1 MKESYSE
8 VLARHAGPESY
19 AGGGN
24 ITGVATAGVHSGPVL
39 SSVNRFIPC
48 ADVVQAAE
56 GNIVRVFGGK
66 HDSSTAESKTWCMN
80 GNSKRENREI
90 PSAPWRRRQ
99 GRVANL
105 TEGTATTYADGKSDD
120 FVVPSTRA
128 NKAATAVA
136 ESVEERESPKG
147 SIVELPRTFRTPS
160 RILRQLHGT
169 AITTGNE
176 MLFAI
181 VRPNGG
187 AV

>member
-24 ITGVATAGVHSGPVL
+24 ITGVAKAGVHAGPVL

-48 ADVVQAAE
+48 ADVVQTAE
-56 GNIVRVFGGK
+56 GNIDRAFDGK
-66 HDSSTAESKTWCMN
+66 RDWSTAESKTWRMY

-99 GRVANL
+99 GRPANL
-105 TEGTATTYADGKSDD
+105 TEGTAGMYADGKSDD
-120 FVVPSTRA
+120 FVVLSTRA

-147 SIVELPRTFRTPS
+147 SIVDLPWTSRTSCRTW
-160 RILRQLHGT
+160 RHLHGT
-169 AITTGNE
+169 AMTTGSE
-176 MLFAI
+176 TSF
-181 VRPNGG
+181 RDR
-187 AV
+187 